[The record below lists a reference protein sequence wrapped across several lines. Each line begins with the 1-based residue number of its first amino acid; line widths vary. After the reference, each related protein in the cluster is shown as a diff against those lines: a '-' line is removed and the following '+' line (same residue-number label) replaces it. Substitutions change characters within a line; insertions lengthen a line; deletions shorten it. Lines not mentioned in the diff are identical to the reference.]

1 MLNLDNKDNSM
12 ANKQV
17 SMPLNK
23 DNSMANKQASRPLNK
38 DNSMANKQVS
48 RPLNKDNSMANK
60 QVSRPLNRDN
70 SMVIKQVSRP
80 LNKIQTA
87 LSKLDK
93 AMDSNKLL
101 SLRLCL
107 DLELSKETIT
117 RLLALINLIT
127 QASTTRLMQLQAIP
141 TFKLS

>member
-1 MLNLDNKDNSM
+1 MLNLDNK
-12 ANKQV
+12 QV
-17 SMPLNK
+17 SKVNSIASRPLNR
-23 DNSMANKQASRPLNK
+23 DNSMANKQASKPLNK

-48 RPLNKDNSMANK
+48 K
-60 QVSRPLNRDN
+60 PLNRDN
-70 SMVIKQVSRP
+70 SMAIKQVCRL
-80 LNKIQTA
+80 LNNIPTA
-87 LSKLDK
+87 ISKLDK

-107 DLELSKETIT
+107 DLELSKETT
-117 RLLALINLIT
+117 TKLLALINLIT